1 MGEGQGEG
9 DMNATVTARQ
19 LRRRSTDAERKLW
32 SILRNSQLAGYKF
45 RRQVPIGNY
54 IVDFV
59 CFEKKIV
66 VELDGGQHQAKIEYD
81 NDRTR
86 WLQFAGFR
94 VIRFWNNQVLS
105 ETDAVLQSILIT
117 LTEEISPSP

>member
-1 MGEGQGEG
+1 MR
-9 DMNATVTARQ
+9 ATTNARQ

-32 SILRNSQLAGYKF
+32 SILRNRQLARYKF

-86 WLQFAGFR
+86 WLQSAGFR
-94 VIRFWNNQVLS
+94 VIRFWNNEVLR
-105 ETDAVLQSILIT
+105 ETDGVLQAILIM
-117 LTEEISPSP
+117 LKGENSPSP